1 MNAPATLGSERH
13 GDNIVVSVVGELDVF
28 NAATIAADIEAAVP
42 SDAHGAV
49 IDLTAVGF
57 LDSTAIRRLFAL
69 TSRLRERRQ
78 RVLIVTP
85 AGSIVLRTLQLV
97 EFSRAAPLH
106 ASLASA
112 LADLGNGADAAAGGD
127 GAAA

>member
-1 MNAPATLGSERH
+1 MNPPATLATERH
-13 GDNIVVSVVGELDVF
+13 GDNVVVSVTGELDVF
-28 NAATIAADIEAAVP
+28 NAATIATEIEAAVP

-49 IDLTAVGF
+49 LDLTAVGF
-57 LDSTAIRRLFAL
+57 LDSTAIRKLFAL

-85 AGSIVLRTLQLV
+85 GGSIVLRTLELV

-106 ASLASA
+106 DSVEAA
-112 LADLGNGADAAAGGD
+112 LAELGPRDPDAA
-127 GAAA
+127 